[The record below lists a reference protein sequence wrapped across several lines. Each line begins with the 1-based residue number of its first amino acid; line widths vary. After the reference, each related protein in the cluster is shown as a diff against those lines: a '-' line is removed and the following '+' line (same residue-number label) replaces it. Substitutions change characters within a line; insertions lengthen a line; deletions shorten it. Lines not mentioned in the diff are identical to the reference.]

1 MIYQYANPPFSL
13 KFRDM
18 TKNELHEYYIWYV
31 ENTPIRINIL
41 NNYIDSLKGN
51 KFWKA
56 DYTPESLV
64 NLGTWFNSEIETKNR
79 TADELTEIQNSL
91 KFEVEVDQ
99 VIPTER
105 TYSIAYDIGMYFS
118 QVLIKNNP
126 SLELKLLLGSKKNI
140 SYGQPVVSG
149 FTHKQT
155 FNPHYMMIM
164 QTLRLIEE
172 KNDLCLFNLYKYWT
186 SPSMI

>member
-13 KFRDM
+13 EFRNM

-31 ENTPIRINIL
+31 ENTPIRISIL

-64 NLGTWFNSEIETKNR
+64 NLGTWLNSEIETQNR

-91 KFEVEVDQ
+91 KYDIEVDQ

-105 TYSIAYDIGMYFS
+105 TYSIAYDIGMYFI

-126 SLELKLLLGSKKNI
+126 ALELKLVLGNKKNI

-164 QTLRLIEE
+164 QTLRLIEG
-172 KNDLCLFNLYKYWT
+172 KNDLCLFNLYRYWT